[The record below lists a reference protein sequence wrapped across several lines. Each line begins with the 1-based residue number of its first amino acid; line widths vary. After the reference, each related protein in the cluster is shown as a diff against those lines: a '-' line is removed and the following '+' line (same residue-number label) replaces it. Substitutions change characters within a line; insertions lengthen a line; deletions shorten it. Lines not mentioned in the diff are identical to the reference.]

1 MNARETMAFKAML
14 KRIAT
19 EENVPAQ
26 VVLQNYMFERLM
38 DRLVK
43 LPLRKNLILKGGLLV
58 SHLLGLSRRTTMDMD
73 VTLCNAELSEA
84 TVRGWMGRIL
94 SVDVG
99 DGVDWA
105 LKGIAPIRDDDI
117 YGGYR
122 VKLTASLG
130 AISVPLSMDVSTG
143 DAIIPA
149 AKEYYLKSHF
159 VRNSVF
165 RMWGYAVETILAEKV
180 ETILVRGVL
189 TTRPRDFYDVVLL
202 TRQCP
207 VDKSVFRKALMA
219 TARHRGTEV
228 VLAEA
233 GERMKTIASDA
244 RLAERWNCYVKS
256 NSYVEGVTFA
266 DACAAISGL
275 LKGGTKGDERWGC

>member
-1 MNARETMAFKAML
+1 MNAREAMAFKAML

-26 VVLQNYMFERLM
+26 VVLQNYMFERFM
-38 DRLVK
+38 ARLVK

-73 VTLCNAELSEA
+73 VTLRNAEFSEA
-84 TVRGWMGRIL
+84 TIREWMERIL

-99 DGVDWA
+99 DGVGWA
-105 LKGIAPIRDDDI
+105 LRGIAPIREDDI

-122 VKLTASLG
+122 VKMTASLG
-130 AISVPLSMDVSTG
+130 AITVPISMDVSTG
-143 DAIIPA
+143 DAIAPA

-159 VRNSVF
+159 VQNSVF

-202 TRQCP
+202 TQHCS
-207 VDKSVFRKALMA
+207 VDLSVFHKALRA
-219 TARHRGTEV
+219 TARHRGTEG
-228 VLAEA
+228 VLADA
-233 GERMKTIASDA
+233 GERMETIASDKG
-244 RLAERWNCYVKS
+244 LVEQWNRYVNS
-256 NSYVEGVTFA
+256 NSYVEGVAFA
-266 DACAAISGL
+266 EACAVVSKL
-275 LKGGTKGDERWGC
+275 LKGDLTDKDVQS

>member
-14 KRIAT
+14 KRIAA

-38 DRLVK
+38 ARLVK

-73 VTLCNAELSEA
+73 VTLRNAELSET
-84 TVRGWMGRIL
+84 TVRSWMERIL

-99 DGVDWA
+99 DGVGWT
-105 LKGIAPIRDDDI
+105 LRGIAPIRDDDI

-122 VKLTASLG
+122 VKMTASLG
-130 AISVPLSMDVSTG
+130 AITVPLSMDVSTG
-143 DAIIPA
+143 DAITPA
-149 AKEYYLKSHF
+149 AQEYYLKSHF
-159 VRNSVF
+159 VQNSVF
-165 RMWGYAVETILAEKV
+165 KMWGYAVETILAEKV

-202 TRQCP
+202 TRHCP
-207 VDKSVFRKALMA
+207 VDLSVFRKALKAIIA
-219 TARHRGTEV
+219 TNDK
-228 VLAEA
+228 AEIKA
-233 GERMKTIASDA
+233 TRKIWKELTHGK
-244 RLAERWNCYVKS
+244 
-256 NSYVEGVTFA
+256 
-266 DACAAISGL
+266 
-275 LKGGTKGDERWGC
+275 

>member
-14 KRIAT
+14 KRIAA

-38 DRLVK
+38 ARLVK

-73 VTLCNAELSEA
+73 VTLRNAELSEA
-84 TVRGWMGRIL
+84 TVRDWMERIL

-99 DGVDWA
+99 DGVGWT
-105 LKGIAPIRDDDI
+105 LKSIAPIRDDDI

-122 VKLTASLG
+122 VKMTASLG
-130 AISVPLSMDVSTG
+130 AITVPLSMDVSTG
-143 DAIIPA
+143 DAITPA
-149 AKEYYLKSHF
+149 AQEYYLKSHF
-159 VRNSVF
+159 VQNSVF
-165 RMWGYAVETILAEKV
+165 KMWGYAVETILAEKV

-202 TRQCP
+202 SRHCP
-207 VDKSVFRKALMA
+207 VDLSVFRKALKA
-219 TARHRGTEV
+219 TARHRGTED
-228 VLAEA
+228 VLTDA
-233 GERMKTIASDA
+233 GERMKTIAADKG
-244 RLAERWNCYVKS
+244 LIEQWNRYVKT
-256 NSYVEGVTFA
+256 NSYVEEVTFA
-266 DACAAISGL
+266 DACAVLAKL
-275 LKGGTKGDERWGC
+275 LKGDLTDGETGT